1 MQEEPVGACGKRA
14 SAFQGTAVNA
24 HSTVRN
30 EFEKSELLIG
40 TTGRFPQARQRPQV
54 SAVAVGRPLTNSTE
68 CMSIFFQDVGL
79 SPPLPSFFVRYH
91 VCVPATHL
99 D

>member
-14 SAFQGTAVNA
+14 SAFQGIAENA
-24 HSTVRN
+24 HPTVRN
-30 EFEKSELLIG
+30 EFGKSELLTG
-40 TTGRFPQARQRPQV
+40 PTGRFPQSRQRPQV
-54 SAVAVGRPLTNSTE
+54 SAVAFERALTNSTE
-68 CMSIFFQDVGL
+68 CMSIFPQGVEL
-79 SPPLPSFFVRYH
+79 SPPLSSLIVRCH